1 VIASLSFA
9 LSCGYTIDQAAP
21 FANHAAA
28 VVVGK
33 IGSATVTLGE
43 IEEYESSLHQ
53 STSDMHIKS
62 HEEIFA
68 LAGRLK
74 KREESR
80 FHQRVF

>member
-1 VIASLSFA
+1 M
-9 LSCGYTIDQAAP
+9 TIDQAAP

-68 LAGRLK
+68 LAG
-74 KREESR
+74 SP
-80 FHQRVF
+80 